1 MPECCHSHL
10 AVYLLGS
17 LSVTSAPQAP
27 CESPGIQ
34 HEPILCD
41 PLTGGS
47 HMFPFASA
55 SSFEGYIISVELHVV
70 SGSIVILI
78 FWLLSQCLRT

>member
-1 MPECCHSHL
+1 M
-10 AVYLLGS
+10 YLLGS

-34 HEPILCD
+34 HDPILCD

-47 HMFPFASA
+47 HMLPLASA
-55 SSFEGYIISVELHVV
+55 ASFEGYIIFAELHVV
-70 SGSIVILI
+70 SGSIVMLI
-78 FWLLSQCLRT
+78 FWLLAQWEPT